1 MACWDRRIAWVP
13 CGLAAPKRGLMDTI
27 STIGVVLSMSGVGLI
42 IFSKRR
48 KVINGKGQSTTI
60 EYPWLFAGGLLLT
73 VLGVVAQLAVAYF

>member
-1 MACWDRRIAWVP
+1 
-13 CGLAAPKRGLMDTI
+13 
-27 STIGVVLSMSGVGLI
+27 MSGVGLI